1 MLQTLLESRSSA
13 GQAAPALVRVDT
25 PATGGA
31 RPRVLHV
38 VASLDR
44 TAIETWLLRM
54 LDYANKSNV
63 PLDWTFYCIEGAGA
77 FDERARA
84 LGAKVVLSS
93 ARIGDKRAFL
103 HALRT
108 HLSAHR
114 YDVLHCHHDLTS
126 AAYLLAGWR
135 LPIGRRIVHVH
146 NADESVLTP
155 SVIKQALFRPA
166 FRRICLTL
174 ADRIAANS
182 NHCLDT
188 FLAGRRRRP
197 GMDMVHYYGIDP
209 GPLIGAKPDHV
220 AFRRGLGFGERAK
233 IVLFAGRV
241 VPEKNPVFAVDVIAA
256 MRRMDPSVVGVFA
269 GAGSLEHAVQQRAA
283 ALGVDAFVKCLG
295 WRSDIPE
302 LMAASDWFILPRPE
316 HPPEGFG
323 IAVVEAQLAGLRL
336 LLSLGVADDPLLPTA
351 SARRLSLK
359 LGEQAWATTAME
371 LWSAPRPSREAALEA
386 FRQSPMAMDRALCSL
401 SALHGA
407 AGNSDV

>member
-1 MLQTLLESRSSA
+1 MLLESRSA
-13 GQAAPALVRVDT
+13 VGQAAPAVAPRDT
-25 PATGGA
+25 PTGGSA

-44 TAIETWLLRM
+44 TAVETWLLRM
-54 LDYANKSNV
+54 LGYANKSNV

-84 LGAKVVLSS
+84 LGAKVVLSP

-103 HALRT
+103 QALRA
-108 HLSAHR
+108 HLSGHR
-114 YDVLHCHHDLTS
+114 YHVLHCHHDLAS
-126 AAYLLAGWR
+126 AVYLLAGWR

-155 SVIKQALFRPA
+155 SAIKQVLFRSM
-166 FRRICLTL
+166 FRRICLTF

-188 FLAGRRRRP
+188 FLAGRPRRP
-197 GMDMVHYYGIDP
+197 GIDIIHYYGIDP
-209 GPLIGAKPDHV
+209 EPLTDAKPDRV
-220 AFRRGLGFGERAK
+220 AFRRQLGFTDDAK

-241 VPEKNPVFAVDVIAA
+241 VPEKNPVFAVDVIAS

-269 GAGSLEHAVQQRAA
+269 GAGSLEQAVQRRAT
-283 ALGVDAFVKCLG
+283 ALGVDAGVKCLG

-302 LMAASDWFILPRPE
+302 LMAGSDWFILPHPE
-316 HPPEGFG
+316 HPLEGFG

-336 LLSLGVADDPLLPTA
+336 LLSLGIADDPLLPTA
-351 SARRLSLK
+351 SARRLSLG
-359 LGEQAWATTAME
+359 LGAEAWAEAAMA
-371 LWSAPRPSREAALEA
+371 LWSSPPSREAALEA
-386 FRQSPMAMDRALCSL
+386 FLQSPMAMDHALRGL
-401 SALHGA
+401 IALH
-407 AGNSDV
+407 DVESNPDA